1 MNQTLIKFIYML
13 KMYEAKYQLLINK
26 RENTGLKYFNDLKA
40 FIEYSSDM
48 DDIYKNIEEYKPN
61 KKQKILIVFH
71 NMIADMLSNKKL
83 NPVVTE
89 LFIRGRKLNIFLV
102 LLLSHSLISLFP
114 KILDYIQHT
123 ILS

>member
-1 MNQTLIKFIYML
+1 
-13 KMYEAKYQLLINK
+13 
-26 RENTGLKYFNDLKA
+26 
-40 FIEYSSDM
+40 M

-61 KKQKILIVFH
+61 KKQKILIVFP
-71 NMIADMLSNKKL
+71 NIIADMLSNKKL

-89 LFIRGRKLNIFLV
+89 LFVRGRKLNTFLV

>member
-1 MNQTLIKFIYML
+1 
-13 KMYEAKYQLLINK
+13 
-26 RENTGLKYFNDLKA
+26 
-40 FIEYSSDM
+40 M

-61 KKQKILIVFH
+61 KKQKILIVFP
-71 NMIADMLSNKKL
+71 NIIADMLSNKKL

-89 LFIRGRKLNIFLV
+89 LFVRGRKLNTFLV
-102 LLLSHSLISLFP
+102 LLLLHSLISLFP